1 MLEKVEMINASGVI
15 EYVEVRGE
23 HQIQR
28 VKDLFG
34 EYARSLGFS
43 LRFQG
48 FEKELEQLPGEYAPP
63 EGCLFLAMDGGN
75 AIGCVGL
82 KPSGT
87 EAQPLSGSEAQP
99 ITGSSSERFCEM
111 KRLYVQPQ
119 HRRSGVG
126 KKLSEIVISKAAEIG
141 YTRMR
146 LDTIITMNDAV
157 EPYRSLGF
165 REIDPYRYSPIEG
178 AVFMELKLIG

>member
-1 MLEKVEMINASGVI
+1 MIKTSGVI

-23 HQIQR
+23 HQIQQ
-28 VKDLFG
+28 VKDLFS

-48 FEKELEQLPGEYAPP
+48 FEKEIEELPGEYAPP
-63 EGCLFLAMDGGN
+63 EGCLFLSMDNGN

-82 KPSGT
+82 RPS
-87 EAQPLSGSEAQP
+87 
-99 ITGSSSERFCEM
+99 GSSSERFCEM

-126 KKLSEIVISKAAEIG
+126 KKLSEIVIGRAAGIG
-141 YTRMR
+141 YTHMR
-146 LDTIITMNDAV
+146 LDTIITMNEAT
-157 EPYRSLGF
+157 ELYRSLGF
-165 REIDPYRYSPIEG
+165 REIDPYRYNPIEG
-178 AVFMELKLIG
+178 AVFMELELLGRS

>member
-1 MLEKVEMINASGVI
+1 MIKTSGVI
-15 EYVEVRGE
+15 EYVEVRGG
-23 HQIQR
+23 HQVQR
-28 VKDLFG
+28 AKDLFD

-48 FEKELEQLPGEYAPP
+48 FEKELKQLPGEYAPP
-63 EGCLFLAMDGGN
+63 GGCLILAMDSGN

-87 EAQPLSGSEAQP
+87 EEQPQSV
-99 ITGSSSERFCEM
+99 SSSERFCEM

-119 HRRSGVG
+119 HRRGGVG
-126 KKLSEIVISKAAEIG
+126 KKLSEVVIRRASKIG

-146 LDTIITMNDAV
+146 LDTIITMKEAI
-157 EPYRSLGF
+157 ELYRSLGF
-165 REIDPYRYSPIEG
+165 GEIDPYRYNPIEG